1 MTRTKTGSSRNDAR
15 TTLAVPG
22 NRLRFSHVTVRPESI
37 LMSYRQFRVMAA
49 PILSI
54 KERLSGRS
62 IYLIGMMGSGKT
74 STGRPLA
81 KRLGYGFVDADAVIE
96 QVAGCTIPEIFQRD
110 GEEGFRLIES
120 QVLNAISQRHSL
132 VVATGGGV
140 VTKPENWGQLH
151 SGIVV
156 WLDVDQAKLIERLR
170 NDSTQRPLLQ
180 QPDPEA
186 ALENLLQQRRPLY
199 GEADLTVVINDETPD
214 DVADGILQL
223 LPTLIQDPTQQR
235 ER

>member
-1 MTRTKTGSSRNDAR
+1 
-15 TTLAVPG
+15 
-22 NRLRFSHVTVRPESI
+22 
-37 LMSYRQFRVMAA
+37 MAD
-49 PILSI
+49 PILSL

-96 QVAGCTIPEIFQRD
+96 QVAGCTIPEIFERD
-110 GEEGFRLIES
+110 GEAGFRSIES

-140 VTKPENWGQLH
+140 VSKPENWGQLH

-156 WLDVDQAKLIERLR
+156 WLDVNRAQLIERLR
-170 NDSTQRPLLQ
+170 DDSTQRPLLQ
-180 QPDPEA
+180 QPNPEA
-186 ALENLLQQRRPLY
+186 ALDTLLQQRRPLY
-199 GEADLTVVINDETPD
+199 GEADLTVVIKDESPD
-214 DVADGILQL
+214 AVADGILQL
-223 LPTLIQDPTQQR
+223 LPTLIKDPTEQR

>member
-1 MTRTKTGSSRNDAR
+1 MTD
-15 TTLAVPG
+15 
-22 NRLRFSHVTVRPESI
+22 
-37 LMSYRQFRVMAA
+37 
-49 PILSI
+49 PILSL
-54 KERLSGRS
+54 KERLGGRS

-96 QVAGCTIPEIFQRD
+96 QVANCKIPEIFERD

-156 WLDVDQAKLIERLR
+156 WLDVDRPQLIERLR
-170 NDSTQRPLLQ
+170 GDATQRPLLQ

-186 ALENLLQQRRPLY
+186 ALDALLLQRRPLY
-199 GEADLTVVINDETPD
+199 DEADLTVVIKNETPD

-223 LPTLIQDPTQQR
+223 LLTLIKDPTQQR

>member
-1 MTRTKTGSSRNDAR
+1 
-15 TTLAVPG
+15 
-22 NRLRFSHVTVRPESI
+22 
-37 LMSYRQFRVMAA
+37 MSYRQFRAMAD
-49 PILSI
+49 PILSL

-96 QVAGCTIPEIFQRD
+96 QVAGCTIPEIFERD
-110 GEEGFRLIES
+110 GEAGFRLIES

-156 WLDVDQAKLIERLR
+156 WLDVNRAQLIERLR
-170 NDSTQRPLLQ
+170 DDSTQRPLLQ
-180 QPDPEA
+180 QPNPEA
-186 ALENLLQQRRPLY
+186 ALDTLLQERRPLY
-199 GEADLTVVINDETPD
+199 GEADLTVVIKDESPD
-214 DVADGILQL
+214 AVADGILQL
-223 LPTLIQDPTQQR
+223 LPTLIKDPTEQR

>member
-1 MTRTKTGSSRNDAR
+1 MTD
-15 TTLAVPG
+15 
-22 NRLRFSHVTVRPESI
+22 
-37 LMSYRQFRVMAA
+37 
-49 PILSI
+49 PILSL
-54 KERLSGRS
+54 KERLGGRS

-96 QVAGCTIPEIFQRD
+96 QVAGCTIPEIFKRD
-110 GEEGFRLIES
+110 GEEGFRSIES

-214 DVADGILQL
+214 AVADGILQL

>member
-1 MTRTKTGSSRNDAR
+1 
-15 TTLAVPG
+15 
-22 NRLRFSHVTVRPESI
+22 
-37 LMSYRQFRVMAA
+37 MSYRQFRVMAD
-49 PILSI
+49 PILSL

-151 SGIVV
+151 SGIVI

>member
-1 MTRTKTGSSRNDAR
+1 
-15 TTLAVPG
+15 
-22 NRLRFSHVTVRPESI
+22 
-37 LMSYRQFRVMAA
+37 MAD
-49 PILSI
+49 PILSL

-96 QVAGCTIPEIFQRD
+96 QVAGCTIPEIFERD
-110 GEEGFRLIES
+110 GEAGFRSIES

-156 WLDVDQAKLIERLR
+156 WLDVNRAQLIERLR
-170 NDSTQRPLLQ
+170 DDSTQRPLLQ
-180 QPDPEA
+180 QPNPEE
-186 ALENLLQQRRPLY
+186 ALDTLLQERRPLY
-199 GEADLTVVINDETPD
+199 GEADLTVVIKDESPD
-214 DVADGILQL
+214 AVADGILQL
-223 LPTLIQDPTQQR
+223 LPTLIKDPTEQH